1 MGITHQIT
9 DKFNTNIW
17 SDGQKYM
24 SEFANVAILED

>member
-9 DKFNTNIW
+9 DKFNTDIW

-24 SEFANVAILED
+24 PDPANVAILED